1 MLEGKSMIKI
11 ILIFA
16 LLSGSAYASTE
27 KFKITFTATEDGGGM
42 VYEID
47 TSTVSNLPEWNPDK
61 EEPPLSIKDAVSI
74 AQRELLTQDHKEDMK
89 LATIRLSSA
98 SIVGEAKVWYYS
110 VTFINE
116 ATSRMD
122 GFVERTFHILMNSDL
137 LVPRKITKEE
147 YEQWFN

>member
-74 AQRELLTQDHKEDMK
+74 GWGPHGRASLFR
-89 LATIRLSSA
+89 AGSA
-98 SIVGEAKVWYYS
+98 SCKMQPGVLPAG
-110 VTFINE
+110 
-116 ATSRMD
+116 
-122 GFVERTFHILMNSDL
+122 
-137 LVPRKITKEE
+137 
-147 YEQWFN
+147 